1 MIAFHIWSI
10 PIYRY
15 GIFYLI
21 TFVIGYTFL
30 WRVGKTERY
39 KAFPHAQKM
48 LTKWVDDII
57 LGTVIGILV
66 GGRLGEVLLYNR
78 EYYSQHPMEIF
89 AIWQWGMS
97 FIGGIVGVVLA
108 LLLLNKIYKLSRKDL
123 LVLFDLILVIVPI
136 GIILGRYGN
145 FLNQELYGIIAP
157 ARVPEI
163 LTHTYPQIDNATRIN
178 TNLISMLAEW
188 FLTFFISIT
197 LFLKQFITK
206 KITPGVIS
214 VTFILL
220 YSTSRFLFEYLR
232 QDSQS
237 QFMGRFTTTQWFML
251 CFFLFG
257 IALWKYLVH
266 RR

>member
-1 MIAFHIWSI
+1 MVAFHLWSI

-21 TFVIGYTFL
+21 TFVVGYIFL
-30 WRVGKTERY
+30 RRVGKTKRY
-39 KAFPHAQKM
+39 QAYPHAQKM

-57 LGTVIGILV
+57 LGTVIGILL

-78 EYYSQHPMEIF
+78 DYYSQHPMEIF
-89 AIWQWGMS
+89 AVWHGGMS
-97 FIGGIVGVVLA
+97 FIGGIFGVVIA

-157 ARVPEI
+157 SRMPEF
-163 LTHTYPQIDNATRIN
+163 LTHTYPDIDSATRIN
-178 TNLISMLAEW
+178 TNFLSMIIEW

-197 LFLKQFITK
+197 LFLKQFFTK

-214 VTFILL
+214 VIFILL
-220 YSTSRFLFEYLR
+220 YSTSRFLLEYLR
-232 QDSQS
+232 QDSQG
-237 QFMGRFTTTQWFML
+237 QFMGRFTTTQRFML

-257 IALWKYLVH
+257 IGIWRYLIQK
-266 RR
+266 R